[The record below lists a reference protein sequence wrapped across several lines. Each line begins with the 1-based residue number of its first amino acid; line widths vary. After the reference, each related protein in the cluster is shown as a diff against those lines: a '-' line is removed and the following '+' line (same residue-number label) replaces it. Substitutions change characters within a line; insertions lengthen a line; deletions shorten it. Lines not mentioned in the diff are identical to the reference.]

1 MEVETI
7 EQYFTNANI
16 LEGDA
21 VKKEA
26 VKDRILHFSGHG
38 LHFAGRSNFNFES
51 PLDSALLLSNN
62 ESLTLG
68 DIFDLDLSQ
77 SRLVTLSACETGL
90 IDTKS
95 ISDEYIGFPGAFLFA
110 GSTSVVGSL
119 WAPNDLSTALL
130 MIKFYQNLQTAST
143 VAVALNQAQ
152 RWLRNITRRELEQW
166 IPENLSQLN
175 PTLKMNLRRQLHRLP
190 DDAQPFGEPFHWA
203 AFCAIGQ

>member
-1 MEVETI
+1 
-7 EQYFTNANI
+7 
-16 LEGDA
+16 
-21 VKKEA
+21 
-26 VKDRILHFSGHG
+26 
-38 LHFAGRSNFNFES
+38 
-51 PLDSALLLSNN
+51 
-62 ESLTLG
+62 
-68 DIFDLDLSQ
+68 
-77 SRLVTLSACETGL
+77 
-90 IDTKS
+90 
-95 ISDEYIGFPGAFLFA
+95 
-110 GSTSVVGSL
+110 
-119 WAPNDLSTALL
+119 